1 MHTIWDESP
10 AIHLCM
16 QLLLAQCIGEL
27 TPTYSLYFGN
37 DLVNVCWI
45 GKGTDMGSIHK
56 SIALLAL
63 GSLIF
68 VGSACGSDDDGGSSG
83 STQLEATLS
92 DFQFEPDS
100 WTAAADEDVTIALT
114 NDGAVAHEW
123 VILQPDVTIAS
134 EADLPAT
141 EEELLADF
149 VLTETEVEPGETQDM
164 VFNVPAGTYQIICA
178 IETHFD
184 AGMEG
189 TLTVE

>member
-1 MHTIWDESP
+1 M
-10 AIHLCM
+10 
-16 QLLLAQCIGEL
+16 
-27 TPTYSLYFGN
+27 GN
-37 DLVNVCWI
+37 TRKLVTVV
-45 GKGTDMGSIHK
+45 
-56 SIALLAL
+56 AL
-63 GSLIF
+63 GSLVF
-68 VGSACGSDDDGGSSG
+68 AASACGSDDDAGGDDSSA
-83 STQLEATLS
+83 TELDATLS
-92 DFQFEPDS
+92 DFQFSPNS

-123 VILQPDVTIAS
+123 VILQSGVTIES
-134 EADLPAT
+134 EADLPDT

-184 AGMEG
+184 AGMDG